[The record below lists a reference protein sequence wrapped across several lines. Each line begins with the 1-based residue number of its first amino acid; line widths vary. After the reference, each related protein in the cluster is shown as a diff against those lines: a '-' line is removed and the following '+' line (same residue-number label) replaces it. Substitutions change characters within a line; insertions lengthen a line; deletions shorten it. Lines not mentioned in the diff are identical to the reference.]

1 MTNAVQ
7 LEGVSHRYGKTLGLE
22 TVSLV
27 LPEAQTL
34 GLIGPDGVGKSTL
47 LALIAGAKKVQIGSV
62 TVLGADMRASRART
76 EVQPRIAYMPQG
88 LGKNLYPEITVS
100 EHLEFFGKLFGLSSA
115 QRAERAVA
123 LLAGTG
129 LTAFADRPMGK
140 LSGGM
145 KQKLGLCCA
154 LIHDPDLLILD
165 EPTTGVDPLSRRQFW
180 ELVTRLRENRPQMS
194 VIVATSYMDEAEQF
208 DQVAAMHGGCLLA
221 CAAPAA
227 LKTQTGCTSLED
239 AFIALLPKEAKRGH
253 TRPVKPPAPDANGH
267 PPVIE
272 ARGLTRSFGDF
283 TAVDHVD
290 FAIQRGEIFG
300 FLGSNGCGK
309 STTMKMLTGL
319 LPSTS
324 GEAFMLG
331 KPIDPTDLDA
341 RRRVGYMSQA
351 FSLYGEL
358 TVRQNLR
365 LHSKIFRLPAEAA
378 TKREADLTARFGLAP
393 YLDDLSADLPLG
405 VRQRLSLAVA
415 ILHEPEVL
423 ILDEPTSGVD
433 PVARD
438 GFWQELF
445 TLSREQG
452 VTIFV
457 STHFMNE
464 AARCDRIAFMHAG
477 RVLAIGTPDALE
489 KESGTSSLDE
499 AFIRAMEKALGP
511 QPETETR
518 FPAPLP
524 SQGRPPRFSP
534 KRLGAY
540 AWREALEI
548 LRDRVRL
555 TVALFGTAFLMV
567 VFGYGI
573 SLDVEK
579 VPFSVLD
586 QDQSPESRAY
596 IEQFQ
601 GSPYFR
607 ERPPLAS
614 PAAQMVE
621 LKGARSAATLT
632 LPPDFGAHLRRGQ
645 PTEVSILIDGA
656 MPFRAET
663 VEGYVSGLHQQ
674 FLTTMAKENGL
685 TLPATPI
692 QIETRFRYNQAFR
705 SLDAMVPATIAL
717 LLVMIPAI
725 LMALAV
731 VREKEMGTI
740 ANFYVTPTS
749 RFEFLIG
756 KQLPYVAVG
765 MVNFTLMSLMAVTLF
780 GVPLKGSIL
789 GLVLGALIYV
799 TATTGIGL
807 LMSSFARTQIA
818 ALFGT
823 AVASVTPA
831 VQFSGMMQPV
841 NTLEGGARVIGTLF
855 PTTYFMKISV
865 GTFTKS
871 LSFFD
876 VLPFLLALLAFV
888 PVLWGLSMALLPKQE
903 R

>member
-7 LEGVSHRYGKTLGLE
+7 LEGVAHRYGKTLGLDA
-22 TVSLV
+22 VSLA

-47 LALIAGAKKVQIGSV
+47 LALIAGAKKVQTGSV

-88 LGKNLYPEITVS
+88 LGKNLYPDITVS

-180 ELVTRLRENRPQMS
+180 ELVTRLRENRPRMS

-208 DQVAAMHGGCLLA
+208 DQVAAMYGGRLLA
-221 CAAPAA
+221 CAPPAA
-227 LKTQTGCTSLED
+227 LKAQTGCTSLED
-239 AFIALLPKEAKRGH
+239 AFIALLPEEAKRGH
-253 TRPVKPPAPDANGH
+253 IRPVKPPTPDANGH

-331 KPIDPTDLDA
+331 KPIDPTDLGA

-438 GFWQELF
+438 AFWQELF
-445 TLSREQG
+445 TLSRDQG

-477 RVLAIGTPDALE
+477 RVLATGTPEVLE
-489 KESGTSSLDE
+489 KESGTASLDE

-511 QPETETR
+511 QAETDAR
-518 FPAPLP
+518 FPDPLP
-524 SQGRPPRFSP
+524 PQGRPPRFSS

-579 VPFSVLD
+579 VPFAVLD

-614 PAAQMVE
+614 PTAQMTE
-621 LKGARSAATLT
+621 LKGARSAATLNI
-632 LPPDFGAHLRRGQ
+632 PPDFGAHLRRGQ

-663 VEGYVSGLHQQ
+663 VAGYVNGLHQQ
-674 FLTTMAKENGL
+674 FLATMAKENGL
-685 TLPATPI
+685 TLPAAPI

-789 GLVLGALIYV
+789 GLALGALIYV

-823 AVASVTPA
+823 AVVSVTPA

-871 LSFFD
+871 QSFVD

-888 PVLWGLSMALLPKQE
+888 PVLWGVSMALLPKQE

>member
-1 MTNAVQ
+1 MSTAVQ
-7 LEGVSHRYGKTLGLE
+7 LEGVAHRYGKTVGLDV
-22 TVSLV
+22 VSLV
-27 LPEAQTL
+27 LPEAQTF

-47 LALIAGAKKVQIGSV
+47 LALIAGAKKVQTGSV
-62 TVLGADMRASRART
+62 TVLGADMRQSRARR

-88 LGKNLYPEITVS
+88 LGKNLYPDITVS
-100 EHLEFFGKLFGLSSA
+100 EHLEFFGKLFGLSAA

-129 LTAFADRPMGK
+129 LTDFADRPMGK

-180 ELVTRLRENRPQMS
+180 ALVNRLRENHPQMS

-208 DQVAAMHGGCLLA
+208 DQVAAMHGGRLLA
-221 CAAPAA
+221 CDAPAA

-239 AFIALLPKEAKRGH
+239 AFIALLPEEAKRGH
-253 TRPVKPPAPDANGH
+253 VRPVKPPAPAANGD

-272 ARGLTRSFGDF
+272 ARGLTRSFDDF

-290 FAIQRGEIFG
+290 FSIQRGEIFG

-324 GEAFMLG
+324 GDAFMLG
-331 KPIDPTDLDA
+331 KPVDPSDLTA
-341 RRRVGYMSQA
+341 RRRVGYMSQG

-358 TVRQNLR
+358 TVRQNLH
-365 LHSKIFRLPAEAA
+365 LHSKIFRLPAAA
-378 TKREADLTARFGLAP
+378 KREADLTARFGLAP
-393 YLDDLSADLPLG
+393 YLDNLSADLPLG

-415 ILHEPEVL
+415 ILHDPEVL

-438 GFWQELF
+438 AFWQELF

-477 RVLAIGTPDALE
+477 RVLATGTPEALE
-489 KESGTSSLDE
+489 QESGTSSLDE
-499 AFIRAMEKALGP
+499 AFIQAMEKALGP
-511 QPETETR
+511 QAETAVHFPE
-518 FPAPLP
+518 PLP

-555 TVALFGTAFLMV
+555 TVALFGTAFLMI

-579 VPFSVLD
+579 VPFAVLD
-586 QDQSPESRAY
+586 RDQSPESRAY

-601 GSPYFR
+601 GSSYFR
-607 ERPPLAS
+607 ERPPPGS
-614 PAAQMVE
+614 PTALMAE
-621 LKGARSAATLT
+621 LKSARSAATLEI
-632 LPPDFGAHLRRGQ
+632 PPDFGAHLRRGQ
-645 PTEVSILIDGA
+645 PTEIGVLIDGA

-663 VEGYVSGLHQQ
+663 VAGYVAGLHQQ
-674 FLTTMAKENGL
+674 FLTRMAKESGF
-685 TLPATPI
+685 TVPPAPI

-756 KQLPYVAVG
+756 KQLPYVALA
-765 MVNFTLMSLMAVTLF
+765 MVNFTVMTLMAVTLF
-780 GVPLKGSIL
+780 GVPLKGSLL
-789 GLVLGALIYV
+789 GLTVGALIYV

-807 LMSSFARTQIA
+807 FMSSFARTQIA

-823 AVASVTPA
+823 AMASVMPA

-841 NTLEGGARVIGTLF
+841 NTLEGGARMIGTLF
-855 PTTYFMKISV
+855 PTSYFMKISV

-871 LSFFD
+871 LSFWE
-876 VLPFLLALLAFV
+876 VVPFLFALLAFV

>member
-1 MTNAVQ
+1 MTDAVA
-7 LEGVSHRYGKTLGLE
+7 LTGVSHRYGTTVGLDA
-22 TVSLV
+22 VSLAV
-27 LPEAQTL
+27 PEACTL

-47 LALIAGAKKVQIGSV
+47 LALIAGAKAVQDGSV
-62 TVLGADMRASRART
+62 ITLGADMRRSGART
-76 EVQPRIAYMPQG
+76 RVQPRIAYMPQG
-88 LGKNLYPEITVS
+88 LGKNLYPDISVR
-100 EHLEFFGKLFGLSSA
+100 EHLEFFGKLFGLSA
-115 QRAERAVA
+115 GAREERSVT
-123 LLAGTG
+123 LLTGTG
-129 LTAFADRPMGK
+129 LAPFADRPMGK

-180 ELVTRLRENRPQMS
+180 ELVARIRENRPQMS
-194 VIVATSYMDEAEQF
+194 VLVATSYMDEAEQF
-208 DQVAAMHGGCLLA
+208 DRVAALHGGKILA
-221 CAAPAA
+221 CAPPAD
-227 LKTQTGCTSLED
+227 LKAQTGSASLEG
-239 AFIALLPKEAKRGH
+239 AFIALLPPEAKAGH
-253 TRPVKPPAPDANGH
+253 RLPQKTALPEGGDTA
-267 PPVIE
+267 PVIE
-272 ARGLTRSFGDF
+272 ARGLTRTFGAF

-290 FAIQRGEIFG
+290 FAIRRGEIFG

-319 LPSTS
+319 LPSSS
-324 GEAFMLG
+324 GDAFLLG
-331 KPIDPTDLDA
+331 QPIDPTDLQA
-341 RRRVGYMSQA
+341 RRKVGYMSQA
-351 FSLYGEL
+351 FSLYSEL

-365 LHSKIFRLPAEAA
+365 LHSKIFRLAPEAA
-378 TKREADLTARFGLAP
+378 AGREAALSARFGLAP
-393 YLDDLSADLPLG
+393 YLDHLSGDLPLG

-415 ILHEPEVL
+415 ILHEPDVL

-438 GFWQELF
+438 AFWQELF

-477 RVLAIGTPDALE
+477 RVLAIDTPEALQAAR
-489 KESGTSSLDE
+489 GAPSLDA
-499 AFIRAMEKALGP
+499 AFIGAMEDALGP
-511 QPETETR
+511 AASTEAP
-518 FPAPLP
+518 FPDPLP
-524 SQGRPPRFSP
+524 SHGKPPRFSLN
-534 KRLGAY
+534 RLGAY
-540 AWREALEI
+540 AWREALEM
-548 LRDRVRL
+548 LRDKVRL
-555 TVALFGTAFLMV
+555 TVALFGTALLMI

-579 VPFSVLD
+579 VPFAALD
-586 QDQSPESRAY
+586 YDQSPESRAY
-596 IEQFQ
+596 LEQFQ
-601 GSPYFR
+601 GSSYFR
-607 ERPPLAS
+607 QVTPPAGPDGLIQA
-614 PAAQMVE
+614 
-621 LKGARSAATLT
+621 LRGARIAAAIEI
-632 LPPDFGAHLRRGQ
+632 PPDFGLHLRRGQ
-645 PTEVSILIDGA
+645 PTEISVAIDGA

-663 VEGYVSGLHQQ
+663 VEGYVVGLHQQ
-674 FLTTMAKENGL
+674 FIATLARENGI
-685 TLPATPI
+685 TLPAPPI
-692 QIETRFRYNQAFR
+692 QIETRFRYNQGFR

-756 KQLPYVAVG
+756 KQIPYVLIG
-765 MVNFTLMSLMAVTLF
+765 MVNFALMGVMAVTLF
-780 GVPLKGSIL
+780 GVPLKGSVL
-789 GLVLGALIYV
+789 GLALGALAYV
-799 TATTGIGL
+799 TCTTGIGL
-807 LMSSFARTQIA
+807 FMSSFARTQIA

-823 AVASVTPA
+823 AVASVMPA

-841 NTLEGGARVIGTLF
+841 ASLEDGARLIGTFF

-865 GTFTKS
+865 GAFTKG
-871 LSFFD
+871 LTFAD
-876 VLPFLLALLAFV
+876 LMPFLLSLLAFI
-888 PVLWGLSMALLPKQE
+888 PVLWGLSMLLLKKQE